1 VGCATPSEDLGLQRL
16 EIGGGVFGALLHTG
30 PYPTMRAAY
39 RWLYGQW
46 LPASGYEP
54 VGAGVVEEYLNSP
67 RDTPPHAL
75 RTRIS
80 LALRAVPADDE
91 A

>member
-1 VGCATPSEDLGLQRL
+1 MVVVAAIVPRCRSARFVKPVASMIVAPSGD
-16 EIGGGVFGALLHTG
+16 AM
-30 PYPTMRAAY
+30 TMRAAY

-54 VGAGVVEEYLNSP
+54 IGAGVVEEYLNNP

-75 RTRIS
+75 QTRIS
-80 LALRAVPADDE
+80 LALHAAPADDQ